1 MNGLS
6 HSRDRFPLFEM
17 YCSREVPFE
26 AASIRDLMQKII
38 RANIP
43 RALKACPSGQ
53 QLCADMMVTTLHP
66 ALQLIVAFFSKRVV
80 CSHFSRAI
88 TSASAASVRR
98 HAEQNHLHL
107 RKTRFGLSVCFW
119 RTCVCSLL
127 KRGNIMG
134 ETC

>member
-66 ALQLIVAFFSKRVV
+66 ALQLIVAVFFKTCCLQSFPKSYHR
-80 CSHFSRAI
+80 CFSRFG
-88 TSASAASVRR
+88 SS
-98 HAEQNHLHL
+98 
-107 RKTRFGLSVCFW
+107 TR
-119 RTCVCSLL
+119 
-127 KRGNIMG
+127 
-134 ETC
+134 